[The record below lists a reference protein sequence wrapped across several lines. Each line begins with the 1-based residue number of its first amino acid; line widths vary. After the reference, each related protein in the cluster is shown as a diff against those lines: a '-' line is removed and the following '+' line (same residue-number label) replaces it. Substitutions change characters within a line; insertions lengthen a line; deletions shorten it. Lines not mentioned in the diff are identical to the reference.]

1 MITIRKLATTAAAAT
16 MSVGVLTVPA
26 ASAQATTRS
35 AYDCPGGF
43 TCLYSKNGGFGER
56 LIYQDEGYWQNLRFT
71 AKSIYNNRGNDAA
84 VALQAGGQ
92 GGAFCIDSGDKNGDI
107 RAKSV
112 YLARNGGNC

>member
-1 MITIRKLATTAAAAT
+1 MIAIRKLATIAAAT
-16 MSVGVLTVPA
+16 AMSVGLLTGPA
-26 ASAQATTRS
+26 VSAQITATS

-43 TCLYSKNGGFGER
+43 TCLYSQTGGYGER

-92 GGAFCIDSGDKNGDI
+92 GGAFCIDSGDKSGDI

-112 YLARNGGNC
+112 YLAHTGGNC